1 MKQYLDYIKKTSS
14 WLYKLS
20 KDEDLSLLWVY
31 WDYTWSV
38 IRHRCLIRQYV
49 IGEFWK
55 KSNAE
60 RKRCLTYNRIVKL
73 FKKLNQK
80 DYIHILNNKPEF
92 NAFFKD
98 FVHRGWLNCEHATE
112 KDFVEFVKKHDTII
126 IKPLDGVEGG
136 GIRKFILSQN
146 PGTDLSVMFRNLQ
159 KEKVL
164 IEEIIKQHKLMI
176 FGNTSV
182 NTIRTHTILD
192 KQGKGH
198 VIKAIL
204 RAGV

>member
-98 FVHRGWLNCEHATE
+98 FVQVRKRRNAYQIGYFI
-112 KDFVEFVKKHDTII
+112 KRII
-126 IKPLDGVEGG
+126 CVFQVV
-136 GIRKFILSQN
+136 RY
-146 PGTDLSVMFRNLQ
+146 
-159 KEKVL
+159 
-164 IEEIIKQHKLMI
+164 IIQSYI
-176 FGNTSV
+176 FYM
-182 NTIRTHTILD
+182 
-192 KQGKGH
+192 
-198 VIKAIL
+198 L
-204 RAGV
+204 R